1 MKEFLSNPWV
11 LAAITVISLALSTF
25 LPIKVKDPKTR
36 VIINWLVLIPTCF
49 IIILYVYPAG
59 IEFFKKLA
67 LSF

>member
-1 MKEFLSNPWV
+1 MNEILSNPWV
-11 LAAITVISLALSTF
+11 LALIAALALTLSTI
-25 LPIKVKDPKTR
+25 LPIRVKNPQTR
-36 VIINWLVLIPTCF
+36 LLINWLILIPTCF